1 MLYLLSPFS
10 TPLAVVWMNVVCWL
24 KILVQKCRRRRC
36 CYSDMLLLIT
46 LIALACLCD
55 SHRRLQCTRCV
66 CVLCMQECVS
76 VSCIRALDV
85 TVCLCMCVCGAAAET
100 AAVAFQFQFCNFGSC
115 QVALSLQ
122 LSAIPFPLCPTVCL
136 AVPLALSVCLSDG
149 QFPIS
154 WQAGRQ
160 LFPFPIPRLRPM
172 QKPFYR
178 FCPSSIHWLT
188 DLRSCFPRPFSL
200 PIK

>member
-85 TVCLCMCVCGAAAET
+85 TVCLCVCVYVEQQQKQQQSHFNFNFAILAAARWH
-100 AAVAFQFQFCNFGSC
+100 CLSNCLPS
-115 QVALSLQ
+115 LSLSAR
-122 LSAIPFPLCPTVCL
+122 LSVSLSLSHC
-136 AVPLALSVCLSDG
+136 LSVCRTGS
-149 QFPIS
+149 FPYHGR
-154 WQAGRQ
+154 QAGSFSH
-160 LFPFPIPRLRPM
+160 FPFRGSD
-172 QKPFYR
+172 QCK
-178 FCPSSIHWLT
+178 
-188 DLRSCFPRPFSL
+188 SL
-200 PIK
+200 FIAFAPHQFTG